1 MQGRRVWVALAA
13 SVLGFCCREAGADDA
28 SSEAA
33 AAAPRAAE
41 LRRVSERPSR
51 VPMGAVKLAP
61 RPSPRPAGAASGVLR
76 VPLSSQLDATSA
88 PAPSADSFGIAAGA
102 GRIDT
107 SAANAPVLELPA
119 NRSAIITSKSGKAAV
134 EREEL
139 SVEQKTALPWLVVES
154 EREASSSTLRAARP
168 FLTLAR
174 AVRWDGATARH
185 EAEFLFGLDAE
196 QGSSGPL
203 QDPMDIRFGVTCED
217 VAPGQAR
224 IATIGPAGYST
235 VKVSCSRE
243 VKNERAQQQ
252 LELFAGDGHLSYAFS
267 IPRRAGPPRLFASA
281 SRIFGFGFESVVL
294 TATQV
299 EEDGSPLAVD
309 EDRVYHLTS
318 SSGALDASEL
328 VIKKGTSDASVQ
340 LRPDGITD
348 LEIVASF
355 GALRSES
362 VRVALS
368 WPVVPL
374 GAMLSGGAL
383 GGLISAFTTGR
394 NKRQYRRVP
403 EGAAIGLLVALA
415 ALIVPSIG
423 AIPVDLLGTGLGSFV
438 VAALAGFAGVPLVER
453 LAALVFPSLKREAPH
468 PADPAEPPPPA
479 PANAPRPS
487 SLPPSGP
494 SA

>member
-1 MQGRRVWVALAA
+1 MQGRRVRLALAA
-13 SVLGFCCREAGADDA
+13 GVLGLCGRAALADEA

-33 AAAPRAAE
+33 AARPRATE
-41 LRRVSERPSR
+41 LRQVAERPSR
-51 VPMGAVKLAP
+51 VPTGAVKLGP
-61 RPSPRPAGAASGVLR
+61 RPSPRPSGAASGVLR

-88 PAPSADSFGIAAGA
+88 PAPATDSFGIAAGA

-107 SAANAPVLELPA
+107 SSANAPVLELPA
-119 NRSAIITSKSGKAAV
+119 NRSAIITSRSGKAAV

-154 EREASSSTLRAARP
+154 ERELTSSSTLRAARP

-203 QDPMDIRFGVTCED
+203 RDPMDIRFGVTCED

-281 SRIFGFGFESVVL
+281 SRILGFGFESVVL
-294 TATQV
+294 TATQI
-299 EEDGSPLAVD
+299 EEDGSLLATD

-318 SSGALDASEL
+318 SSGDLDASEL
-328 VIKKGTSDASVQ
+328 VIKRGTSDASVE
-340 LRPDGITD
+340 LRPDGISD
-348 LEIVASF
+348 LEIIASF
-355 GALRSES
+355 GTLRSEP

-383 GGLISAFTTGR
+383 GGLISAFTSGR
-394 NKRQYRRVP
+394 KKRQYRRVP

-453 LAALVFPSLKREAPH
+453 LAALVFPRLKREAPT
-468 PADPAEPPPPA
+468 PADPAT
-479 PANAPRPS
+479 
-487 SLPPSGP
+487 
-494 SA
+494 